1 MDLEVQGRV
10 QMPVVDL
17 LGVTVALQ
25 ETTLNTGSANPG
37 SHSSPATLTGT
48 AVATLLLGLLD
59 AAPPTGAGVDANR
72 LSDDESVFDQLM
84 DVKTLRTHGGLNTC
98 T

>member
-1 MDLEVQGRV
+1 MDLEVQRRV

-25 ETTLNTGSANPG
+25 ETTQNTGSANPE
-37 SHSSPATLTGT
+37 SHISPATLTGT

-72 LSDDESVFDQLM
+72 LSDDESVLDQLM
-84 DVKTLRTHGGLNTC
+84 DVKTLRTHGGVNTC